1 MWIQWNQISDF
12 IDLVMIILLFI
23 VTTIYVMQL
32 FIS

>member
-12 IDLVMIILLFI
+12 IGLVMIILLFI